1 MKYHGIG
8 YQQARQKRFGEGF
21 SGSGVNGLESK
32 GNEEFLIYFGR
43 AQVND
48 FETNVPA
55 RALLKI
61 GRGKFKTALQRGRN
75 QPGIDFR
82 VYAEIILYDNVSTHI
97 VERLITKNFKDRNV
111 KGSQGQKELY
121 DFTDAEIADL
131 VYTTE
136 ELVKD
141 FTDVEIK
148 EVNFYKDE

>member
-1 MKYHGIG
+1 MCDSKDFNLGENPGI
-8 YQQARQKRFGEGF
+8 
-21 SGSGVNGLESK
+21 SL
-32 GNEEFLIYFGR
+32 
-43 AQVND
+43 QVNVCKSNM
-48 FETNVPA
+48 TPI
-55 RALLKI
+55 LL
-61 GRGKFKTALQRGRN
+61 
-75 QPGIDFR
+75 PGIDFR